1 MSLTPWWELYPAKLE
16 QELQALESKGI
27 TYCKD
32 EDAFA
37 MGICRLYLKAPI
49 GEKVLELE
57 AVFPDLY
64 PYFRFE
70 VKAHTLELT
79 HHQNP
84 FGKNLCLMG
93 RATNNWRPSYT
104 LAGILEERL
113 AQVIETGMSDD
124 IEQVAELEEHQAEPV
139 SDYYLYENGASIIV
153 ESNWSIK
160 SCFSSGS
167 MLIGLNSRGPR
178 IRGAVFEVWDES
190 KRIIADSDNRIRNA
204 FELGCVTGRWIRL
217 SEPPRFEKPDEL
229 FNYLS
234 QKDKNAQSYSS
245 PIDGGKIEIRAA
257 LFPEEQA
264 WRKNG
269 EGWVFVC
276 KYEGAREVQ
285 SRPKRT
291 NKSGN
296 RRNRKRW

>member
-1 MSLTPWWELYPAKLE
+1 MPWWDLYPAKLE
-16 QELQALESKGI
+16 QELQALKSEGI

-37 MGICRLYLKAPI
+37 KGICRLYLKVPI

-93 RATNNWRPSYT
+93 RATNNWQPSYT

-113 AQVIETGMSDD
+113 AQVIQTGKSDD
-124 IEQVAELEEHQAEPV
+124 IEQVADLEEHQAEPI
-139 SDYYLYENGASIIV
+139 SDYYSYANGASIIV
-153 ESNWSIK
+153 ESNWLIK
-160 SCFSSGS
+160 PCFSSGS
-167 MLIGLNSRGPR
+167 MLIGLNSRGPI
-178 IRGAVFEVWDES
+178 IRGAVFEVWDEFD
-190 KRIIADSDNRIRNA
+190 RIIIDSDNRVRHA
-204 FELGCVTGRWIRL
+204 FELGCVKARWIRL
-217 SEPPRFEKPDEL
+217 STPPRFEKPDEL
-229 FNYLS
+229 FKYLS
-234 QKDKNAQSYSS
+234 QNDNNSQRPSS
-245 PIDGGKIEIRAA
+245 LMGGGQIEIRAA
-257 LFPEEQA
+257 LFPEERA

-276 KYEGAREVQ
+276 KYEGAQVVQ
-285 SRPKRT
+285 RRPKKT
-291 NKSGN
+291 NNSVR
-296 RRNRKRW
+296 RRNHKKW